1 MINNGV
7 LTQEGPVLVTDT
19 SATGAITTY
28 TGTEVQAP
36 ASGIPAP

>member
-7 LTQEGPVLVTDT
+7 LTQQGSVLVTDT
-19 SATGAITTY
+19 TAAGAITTY

-36 ASGIPAP
+36 ASGVPAP